1 MSLNWSK
8 FNIEKFDGTTNFALW
23 QVRMKYILS
32 NFGVRVVITRWLEE
46 LTGDENNKEWA
57 TMEENALSI
66 IQLCVS
72 DSTLQEILT

>member
-32 NFGVRVVITRWLEE
+32 NFGVRVVITRWIEE

-72 DSTLQEILT
+72 D